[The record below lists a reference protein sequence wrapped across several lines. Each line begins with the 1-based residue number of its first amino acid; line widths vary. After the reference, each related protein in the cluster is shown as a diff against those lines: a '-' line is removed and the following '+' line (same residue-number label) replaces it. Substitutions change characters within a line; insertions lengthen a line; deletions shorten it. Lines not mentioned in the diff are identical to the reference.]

1 MITCGTKPNN
11 SMLTNY
17 FLLAWRHLNRD
28 KGYSAIN
35 IIGLAAGMALTLLI
49 ALWITDEM
57 SFDHYAPDH
66 RRLGIAMH
74 YTYLGDQNGTSET
87 IPMPWGEAFRT
98 QYSNLFTSTALTSG
112 SPFDGLVSYGDHVVN
127 GKALWAQIQLPQM
140 FGFRFIKGDLAAAK
154 DPSTVLISRSLATAL
169 FANTD
174 PIGKTI
180 KGGNQIDFRVGGVYE
195 DLPRNTT
202 FYGLQVILPWY
213 NKGNGY
219 RNSSTD
225 WFDHD
230 GNLYVELA
238 PGLTAEQASARIRQ
252 LPMPHLTSL
261 NIKGLVEE
269 AFIHPIDKAHLWN
282 IFKNGK
288 PDGGPIRFVWL
299 FGIIGVF
306 VLLLACINFMNLSTA
321 RSERRAKEVG
331 IRKTIG
337 SLTRQLIAQF
347 LSESV
352 LVAFIAVLVALVI
365 VGLALPFFNQLAA
378 KNMYIPWGELL
389 FWVSLLG
396 FALFTGLLAG
406 SYPAFYLSR
415 FNPVKVLKGTF
426 KAGRLASLPRQ
437 VLVVLQ
443 FTVSLT
449 LIIGTIIVFR
459 QIMYSKDR
467 PVGYTREGL
476 ITVDMN
482 TPEIGQH
489 YEALRTDL
497 IQKGLA
503 ADVAA
508 SDMTTTNFANGNPM
522 EWTGKRPDQ
531 LAVTFNNVN
540 VTPDYGHTI
549 GWRIISGRD
558 FSRDYPTDSNAV
570 VLNEKAVRDM
580 QVKDPVGLR
589 VKLFD
594 KEYHVIGVAA
604 NMVSASPYD
613 TIQPAVF
620 VGGSYTGVM
629 IVRIKPGLTTHAAF
643 AQMEPIFKKYN
654 PASPFIYKFVD
665 QEYAAKFAAEERI
678 GNLAA
683 VFTGL
688 AIFISCLG
696 LFGLAAFVA
705 EQRTK
710 EIGVRKVLGA
720 GVFNLW
726 GLLSKEFLRLTAISM
741 LIAMPLSWYGMHRWM
756 ENYAYHAPLS
766 WWIFAGASAGI
777 LLITLATVSFQ
788 SLKAA
793 FMNPVRSLRTE

>member
-1 MITCGTKPNN
+1 MFR
-11 SMLTNY
+11 NY
-17 FLLAWRHLNRD
+17 FLLAWRHLQKNR
-28 KGYSAIN
+28 GYSAIN
-35 IIGLAAGMALTLLI
+35 IAGLAVGMALTLII
-49 ALWITDEM
+49 ALWITDEF

-66 RRLGIAMH
+66 RRIGVAMH
-74 YTYLGDQNGTSET
+74 YIYMGDQNATNET
-87 IPMPWGEAFRT
+87 IPMPWGNTFRS

-112 SPFDGLVSYGDHVVN
+112 SAFDGLVSYGERVVN
-127 GKALWAQIQLPQM
+127 SKAVWAQMELPRI
-140 FGFRFIKGDLAAAK
+140 FGFRFTKGDLASAK
-154 DPSTVLISRSLATAL
+154 DPSTVLISQSLAIAL
-169 FANTD
+169 FGNTD

-180 KGGNQIDFRVGGVYE
+180 KGGNEINFRVGGVYE

-213 NKGNGY
+213 NKGNDY
-219 RNSSTD
+219 RNTSTD
-225 WFDHD
+225 WNDHD
-230 GNLYVELA
+230 GALYVELA
-238 PGLTAEQASARIRQ
+238 PGVTAEQASARVRMM
-252 LPMPHLTSL
+252 PMPHL
-261 NIKGLVEE
+261 NIKGLGEE
-269 AFIHPIDKAHLWN
+269 ALIYPLDRAHLWN
-282 IFKNGK
+282 NFKNGK

-299 FGIIGVF
+299 FGTIGVF

-337 SLTRQLIAQF
+337 SHTRQLIAQF

-352 LVAFIAVLVALVI
+352 LVAFIAVVLALAI
-365 VGLALPFFNQLAA
+365 VQLALPFFNQLSA
-378 KNMYIPWGELL
+378 KDMQIPWPEPV
-389 FWVSLLG
+389 FWFSLIG

-406 SYPAFYLSR
+406 SYPAFYLSH
-415 FNPVKVLKGTF
+415 FNPVSVLKGTF

-449 LIIGTIIVFR
+449 LVIGTIIVFR
-459 QIMYSKDR
+459 QILFSKDR

-482 TPEIGQH
+482 TPEISQH
-489 YEALRTDL
+489 YEALRTEL

-508 SDMTTTNFANGNPM
+508 SDMTTTNFTDGNPM
-522 EWTGKRPDQ
+522 DWTGKRPDQ
-531 LAVTFNNVN
+531 LGVTFNNVN

-549 GWRIISGRD
+549 GWHIVSGRD

-570 VLNEKAVRDM
+570 VLNTKAVKDM
-580 QVKDPVGLR
+580 EVKEPIGLR
-589 VKLFD
+589 VKLGD

-604 NMVSASPYD
+604 DMVSASPYD
-613 TIQPAVF
+613 TITPAVF

-629 IVRIKPGLTTHAAF
+629 IVRIRPGLTTHAAL
-643 AQMEPIFKKYN
+643 AEMEPIFKTYN

-665 QEYAAKFAAEERI
+665 LDYAAKFAAEERI

-726 GLLSKEFLRLTAISM
+726 GLLSKEFLGLTAISM
-741 LIAMPLSWYGMHRWM
+741 LIAIPFSWYGMHRWI
-756 ENYAYHAPLS
+756 EDYAYHAPLS
-766 WWIFAGASAGI
+766 WWIFASAGAGI
-777 LLITLATVSFQ
+777 LVITLLTVSYQ

-793 FMNPVRSLRTE
+793 VMNPVKSLRSE

>member
-1 MITCGTKPNN
+1 MPST
-11 SMLTNY
+11 Y
-17 FLLAWRHLNRD
+17 FRLAWRHLTRD

-57 SFDHYAPDH
+57 SFDHYSPDH
-66 RRLGIAMH
+66 RRLGMAMH
-74 YTYLGDQNGTSET
+74 YTYLGDQNGTSEV
-87 IPMPWGEAFRT
+87 IPMPWGNAFRS
-98 QYSNLFTSTALTSG
+98 QYPHLFSSTALTSG
-112 SPFDGLVSYGDHVVN
+112 TAFDGLVSYGDHVVN

-140 FGFRFIKGDLAAAK
+140 FGFRFTKGDLAAAK
-154 DPSTVLISRSLATAL
+154 DPSTVVISQSLATAL
-169 FANTD
+169 FGKTD
-174 PIGKTI
+174 PIGKTV

-202 FYGLQVILPWY
+202 FYGLQVVLPWY
-213 NKGNGY
+213 NKANSY
-219 RNSSTD
+219 RNASTD

-238 PGLTAEQASARIRQ
+238 PGVTAEQASARIRQ
-252 LPMPHLTSL
+252 MSMPHLTNL
-261 NIKGLVEE
+261 NMKGLVEE
-269 AFIHPIDKAHLWN
+269 AFIYPLDKAHLWN
-282 IFKNGK
+282 NFKNGK

-352 LVAFIAVLVALVI
+352 LVAFIAVLIALVI

-378 KNMYIPWGELL
+378 KDMYIPWGEPL
-389 FWVSLLG
+389 FWLSLLG

-415 FNPVKVLKGTF
+415 FSPVKVLKGTF

-449 LIIGTIIVFR
+449 LVIGTIIVFR
-459 QIMYSKDR
+459 QIMFSKDR

-489 YEALRTDL
+489 YEALRTEL

-508 SDMTTTNFANGNPM
+508 SNMTTTNFTDGNTM

-531 LAVTFNNVN
+531 LAVQFNNVN
-540 VTPDYGHTI
+540 VTPDYGHAI
-549 GWRIISGRD
+549 GWHIVSGRD

-570 VLNEKAVRDM
+570 VLNEKAVKDM
-580 QVKDPVGLR
+580 QVKDPIGLQM
-589 VKLFD
+589 KLFD
-594 KEYHVIGVAA
+594 KGYHVIGVAA
-604 NMVSASPYD
+604 NMVSESPYD

-620 VGGSYTGVM
+620 VGGGYTGVM
-629 IVRIKPGLTTHAAF
+629 IIRIKPGLATRAAL
-643 AQMEPIFKKYN
+643 AQMEPDFKKYN

-720 GVFNLW
+720 GVLNLW
-726 GLLSKEFLRLTAISM
+726 GLLSKEFLKLTAISI
-741 LIAMPLSWYGMHRWM
+741 LIAMPVAWYAMHLWIM
-756 ENYAYHAPLS
+756 NYAYHADLS
-766 WWIFAGASAGI
+766 WWIFASAGAGI
-777 LLITLATVSFQ
+777 LLLTLLTVSYQ

-793 FMNPVRSLRTE
+793 LMNPVRSLRTE

>member
-1 MITCGTKPNN
+1 MIQK
-11 SMLTNY
+11 Y
-17 FLLAWRHLNRD
+17 FLLAWRHLTRD
-28 KGYSAIN
+28 KGYSSIN
-35 IIGLAAGMALTLLI
+35 IIGLACGMALTLLI

-57 SFDHYAPDH
+57 SFDHYSPDH

-74 YTYLGDQNGTSET
+74 YTYLGDQNGTSEV
-87 IPMPWGEAFRT
+87 IPMPWGNAFRS
-98 QYSNLFTSTALTSG
+98 QYPHLFSSTALTSG
-112 SPFDGLVSYGDHVVN
+112 TAFDGLISYGDHVVN

-140 FGFRFIKGDLAAAK
+140 FGFRFIKGDIAAAK
-154 DPSTVLISRSLATAL
+154 DPSTVLISQSLATAL
-169 FANTD
+169 FGNTD
-174 PIGKTI
+174 PIGKTL
-180 KGGNQIDFRVGGVYE
+180 KGGNQINFMVGGVYQ

-202 FYGLQVILPWY
+202 FYGLQVLLPWD
-213 NKGNGY
+213 NKANGY
-219 RNSSTD
+219 RNASTD

-238 PGLTAEQASARIRQ
+238 PGVTAEQASARIR
-252 LPMPHLTSL
+252 LMPMSYLTNL

-269 AFIHPIDKAHLWN
+269 AFIHPLDKAHLWN
-282 IFKNGK
+282 NFKNGK

-331 IRKTIG
+331 IRKTVG

-352 LVAFIAVLVALVI
+352 LVAFIAVLIALVI

-378 KNMYIPWGELL
+378 KEMHIPWSEPF
-389 FWVSLLG
+389 FWLSLLG

-426 KAGRLASLPRQ
+426 NAGRLASLPRQ

-449 LIIGTIIVFR
+449 LIIGTVVVFR

-467 PVGYTREGL
+467 PIGYTREGL

-489 YEALRTDL
+489 YEALRTEL
-497 IQKGLA
+497 IQKGLV

-508 SDMTTTNFANGNPM
+508 SNMTTTKFADENTM
-522 EWTGKRPDQ
+522 EWRGKRPDQ
-531 LAVTFNNVN
+531 LAVAFNNVN

-549 GWRIISGRD
+549 GWHILSGRD
-558 FSRDYPTDSNAV
+558 FSRDYPTDSSAV
-570 VLNEKAVRDM
+570 VLNEKAVKEM

-594 KEYHVIGVAA
+594 KEYHVIGIAA

-629 IVRIKPGLTTHAAF
+629 ILRIKPGLMTHEAL

-665 QEYAAKFAAEERI
+665 QDYAAKFVSEERI

-683 VFTGL
+683 VFTAL
-688 AIFISCLG
+688 AICISCLG

-726 GLLSKEFLRLTAISM
+726 GMLSKEFLKLTAFSI
-741 LIAMPLSWYGMHRWM
+741 LIAMPLAWYGMHRWI
-756 ENYAYHAPLS
+756 ENYAFHAPLS
-766 WWIFAGASAGI
+766 WWIFVAPGVGI
-777 LLITLATVSFQ
+777 LLITLLTVSYQ
-788 SLKAA
+788 SLRAA
-793 FMNPVRSLRTE
+793 LMNPVECLRSQ

>member
-1 MITCGTKPNN
+1 MFR
-11 SMLTNY
+11 NY
-17 FLLAWRHLNRD
+17 FLLAWRHLQKNR
-28 KGYSAIN
+28 GYSAIN
-35 IIGLAAGMALTLLI
+35 IAGLAVGMALTLII
-49 ALWITDEM
+49 ALWITDEF

-66 RRLGIAMH
+66 RRIGVAMH
-74 YTYLGDQNGTSET
+74 YIYMGDQNATNET
-87 IPMPWGEAFRT
+87 IPMPWGNTFRS

-112 SPFDGLVSYGDHVVN
+112 SAFDGLVSYGERVVN
-127 GKALWAQIQLPQM
+127 SKAVWAQMELPRI
-140 FGFRFIKGDLAAAK
+140 FGFRFTKGDLASAK
-154 DPSTVLISRSLATAL
+154 DPSTVLISQSLAIAL
-169 FANTD
+169 FGNTD

-180 KGGNQIDFRVGGVYE
+180 KGGNEINFRVGGVYE

-213 NKGNGY
+213 NKGNDY
-219 RNSSTD
+219 RNTSTD
-225 WFDHD
+225 WNDHD
-230 GNLYVELA
+230 GALYVELA
-238 PGLTAEQASARIRQ
+238 PGVTAEQASARVRMM
-252 LPMPHLTSL
+252 PMPHL
-261 NIKGLVEE
+261 NIKGLGEE
-269 AFIHPIDKAHLWN
+269 ALIYPLDRAHLWN
-282 IFKNGK
+282 NFKNGK

-299 FGIIGVF
+299 FGTIGVF

-337 SLTRQLIAQF
+337 SHTRQLIAQF

-352 LVAFIAVLVALVI
+352 LVAFIAVVLALAI
-365 VGLALPFFNQLAA
+365 VQLALPFFNQLSA
-378 KNMYIPWGELL
+378 KDMQIPWPEPV
-389 FWVSLLG
+389 FWFSLIG

-406 SYPAFYLSR
+406 SYPAFYLSH
-415 FNPVKVLKGTF
+415 FNPVSVLKGTF

-449 LIIGTIIVFR
+449 LVIGTIIVFR
-459 QIMYSKDR
+459 QILFSKDR

-482 TPEIGQH
+482 TPEISQH
-489 YEALRTDL
+489 YESLRTEL

-508 SDMTTTNFANGNPM
+508 SDMTTTNFTDGNPM
-522 EWTGKRPDQ
+522 DWTGKRPDQ
-531 LAVTFNNVN
+531 LGVTFNNVN

-549 GWRIISGRD
+549 GWHIVSGRD

-570 VLNEKAVRDM
+570 VLNTKAVKDM
-580 QVKDPVGLR
+580 EVKEPIGLR
-589 VKLFD
+589 VKLGD

-604 NMVSASPYD
+604 DMVSASPYD
-613 TIQPAVF
+613 TITPAVF

-629 IVRIKPGLTTHAAF
+629 IVRIRPGLTTHAAL
-643 AQMEPIFKKYN
+643 AEMEPIFKTYN

-665 QEYAAKFAAEERI
+665 LDYAAKFAAEERI

-726 GLLSKEFLRLTAISM
+726 GLLSKEFLGLTAISM
-741 LIAMPLSWYGMHRWM
+741 LIAIPFSWYGMHRWI
-756 ENYAYHAPLS
+756 EDYAYHAPLS
-766 WWIFAGASAGI
+766 WWIFASAGAGI
-777 LLITLATVSFQ
+777 LVITLLTVSYQ

-793 FMNPVRSLRTE
+793 VMNPVKSLRSE